1 MSAAAARKL
10 TAAQARK
17 DICGIM
23 NTAGHEVRI
32 KRIIDT
38 LGDHDFIEYLR
49 HMFKSWGYYYDSDS
63 CYDSDEDSD
72 SDSDSEVRHTFRP
85 KHKHIW
91 DDLGD
96 IFDGFR
102 EASDLIDAANILGEE
117 EFMNCIRNNLKE
129 KGFDISRKIV
139 IPAPAPP
146 SKTCTIT
153 VVAASKPAAAA
164 VEDEDED
171 EYEVEY
177 EAKAKADAILAKA
190 KAEADAILAEA
201 KAKANAMLVEAKAM
215 LVEAKAM
222 LDKAAISA

>member
-139 IPAPAPP
+139 IPAPV
-146 SKTCTIT
+146 SKPCTIT